1 MNMASL
7 YRRSIPRQPVKPYRV
22 MVTWHD
28 GRKTCEA
35 EDDDPRALAGA
46 PTVAR
51 NARSIARI
59 ELHGPPQRGGSQA
72 SAPVCVCLETIWA
85 SHWVGYQT
93 ADREPAYQPVA
104 KPPPSPFVTAL
115 ENVSTRD

>member
-51 NARSIARI
+51 NARVIARI
-59 ELHGPPQRGGSQA
+59 ELHDRSG
-72 SAPVCVCLETIWA
+72 CLETIWA

>member
-59 ELHGPPQRGGSQA
+59 ELHDRSG
-72 SAPVCVCLETIWA
+72 CLETIWA

-93 ADREPAYQPVA
+93 ADREPAHQPVA
-104 KPPPSPFVTAL
+104 KSPPSPFVTAL